1 MASIRIIP
9 SQTILTPPD
18 LPSYLAGVHDLRP
31 IVGKPTDEEIKGIH
45 AVIRALNAI
54 VHLYTVYDPNLS
66 VQLSQH
72 LFGAQMGTYYIPLL
86 SAWLLSDVLWVDSC
100 LSSQSFDKFA
110 TKSKFPILITRQ
122 DCADIAL
129 KSVYTPPTLP
139 SHIPST
145 LDQVVG
151 TPSVE
156 DIKSAQG
163 ALRSAENLVTSPQL
177 FDADLNMR
185 LSQHLFDLQFA
196 RYMHDLG
203 QGESISGGETVPP
216 SVPQPVPEPQ
226 DVSDANPPAPS
237 LEREKQV
244 NTPIPPPEQVPETPS
259 ELAQL
264 GEVMKEMRDATKEST
279 GVLDNMNRIL
289 MSIKKDQCMTRTI
302 GTICLV
308 QKDPLNQRGVL
319 ASECGLPQLRCYF
332 GSNRWDVSLNDHNIT
347 RYLRFFDTG
356 ANLIQEGDEFKLID
370 GKRDAAVGLLLA
382 QLGIW

>member
-18 LPSYLAGVHDLRP
+18 LPSYLGAVHDLRP

-72 LFGAQMGTYYIPLL
+72 LFGAQMAIYQANHSTNLL
-86 SAWLLSDVLWVDSC
+86 
-100 LSSQSFDKFA
+100 
-110 TKSKFPILITRQ
+110 TR
-122 DCADIAL
+122 
-129 KSVYTPPTLP
+129 SVYTPPTLP
-139 SHIPST
+139 PHIPST
-145 LDQVVG
+145 LGQVVG
-151 TPSVE
+151 APSVE

-216 SVPQPVPEPQ
+216 SVPPPVQEPQ

-237 LEREKQV
+237 LEREEQF
-244 NTPIPPPEQVPETPS
+244 NTPVPPPEQVPETPS

-264 GEVMKEMRDATKEST
+264 GEVMKEMRDATKESK

-302 GTICLV
+302 GSICLV

-319 ASECGLPQLRCYF
+319 ASECGLPQLCCYF
-332 GSNRWDVSLNDHNIT
+332 GSNRWDVSLNDHEIA